1 MIKQNFIGHYL
12 SPSGI
17 RITLA
22 DATEAVQK
30 ASEVHQLSPLGETIL
45 GKVMLSAA
53 MLASDFK
60 NREGVSIKWDTHT
73 ALGAIHSDA
82 YESGCIRG
90 FLDHPDA
97 IRDLMYSEPLGKQYI
112 GDQGDLFVTR
122 YSLLRR
128 PYVSSIHLKTG
139 TVSDC
144 INQYFRES
152 DQTLSHTEIQTKF
165 SADGTVLRLSG
176 FIAQLLPGGDR
187 NLFEKVFSSDI
198 TYDLYSENEAD
209 PLSLNH
215 LIGSMQFVL
224 LAEYPLTF
232 QCTCGEDKI
241 KNSLLGLPSCE
252 KENLLEDPFIEV
264 HCHYCGKTY
273 KISRETLKEWFAD
286 KKEEIAHE

>member
-12 SPSGI
+12 SSSGI
-17 RITLA
+17 RMTLA
-22 DATEAVQK
+22 DATEAIQK
-30 ASEVHQLSPLGETIL
+30 ASEAHQLEPLGETIL

-60 NREGVSIKWDTHT
+60 NREGVSVKWDTHT

-90 FLDHPDA
+90 FLDHPEVLQ
-97 IRDLMYSEPLGKQYI
+97 DLMYSEPLEKQYI
-112 GDQGDLFVTR
+112 GNHGDLFVTR

-128 PYVSSIHLKTG
+128 PYVSSVNLKTG

-165 SADGTVLRLSG
+165 YPNGSVRRLSG

-187 NLFEKVFSSDI
+187 ELFAKVFSSDI

-215 LIGSMQFVL
+215 LMDSMQFIL

-241 KNSLLGLPSCE
+241 KNSLLGLPSHE
-252 KENLLEDPFIEV
+252 KEGLLKDPSIEV
-264 HCHYCGKTY
+264 HCDYCGKTY
-273 KISRETLKEWFAD
+273 KISRETLKKWFAE
-286 KKEEIAHE
+286 KEEEFAHE